1 MATRLGD
8 HRFDDKLDDLSPE
21 ARAANVER
29 DRKALAELPRKVDYN
44 TLSRGGQIDYE
55 ILRQHLTRAV
65 WLAET
70 FRPFEDDPRI
80 YGDYL
85 TESVYLL
92 LTQSSLPRATNVQ
105 QRPGPHGRGPP
116 GGRDRPEDDRPAA
129 PGQGRDGDPP
139 DQGGDRLLQGRPLH
153 PGRRTSRG
161 GGAGRA
167 GRTGDPGAGGLPRLP
182 RGRGLAPVDR
192 VVADRPGEV
201 RQEARPRARRRVS
214 ADGGVARGG
223 SRGEPR
229 RARDGRDRPADVG
242 DDLPRRADPPRRRR
256 RAGAP

>member
-29 DRKALAELPRKVDYN
+29 DRRALAELPRKVDYN

-70 FRPFEDDPRI
+70 FRPFEDDPRT

-92 LTQSSLPRATNVQ
+92 LTQSSLPRRRTCTTPWPAWP
-105 QRPGPHGRGPP
+105 RSPGWSRPP
-116 GGRDRPEDDRPAA
+116 GGRSA
-129 PGQGRDGDPP
+129 
-139 DQGGDRLLQGRPLH
+139 GRPGSRSRRRSAR
-153 PGRRTSRG
+153 PRGRSTSTRVTSITLA
-161 GGAGRA
+161 GAP
-167 GRTGDPGAGGLPRLP
+167 PGAGELAARAGEAIRALEGYLGFLEAEVLPRSTESWRIGPEKFARKLDLELDA
-182 RGRGLAPVDR
+182 GLTAAEVLREAEAEASR
-192 VVADRPGEV
+192 VEREMAVIARQMWGTTFPGEPIPPDDA
-201 RQEARPRARRRVS
+201 EGRRR
-214 ADGGVARGG
+214 
-223 SRGEPR
+223 P
-229 RARDGRDRPADVG
+229 
-242 DDLPRRADPPRRRR
+242 
-256 RAGAP
+256 